1 MATLDTVRDRIVP
14 AAGAGAAAYLLGY
27 LLTWLLAGSRVTE
40 GFADAPDWAVAA
52 WYHLSAQFVP
62 VVAEGSVGPFGGS
75 DTLNLVAEGE
85 ATFLYAVPPLVLLAA
100 GAAVAA
106 FTAAEDAADG
116 ALAGALVV
124 AGYLPLAALF
134 ALISR
139 VAETGTVLGTE
150 VSTSVA
156 PQLPAA
162 ILLAGLLYPVVAGG
176 LGGLLGAAVEG

>member
-1 MATLDTVRDRIVP
+1 MAVLDDVRDRIVP

-40 GFADAPDWAVAA
+40 GFGDVPDWTVAA

-62 VVAEGSVGPFGGS
+62 VVASGSVGPFGGTE
-75 DTLNLVAEGE
+75 TLNLVAEGD
-85 ATFLYAVPPLVLLAA
+85 AAFLYAVPPLVLLVV

-106 FTAAEDAADG
+106 LTAADDAADG

-134 ALISR
+134 GLASR
-139 VAETGTVLGTE
+139 VSETGTFLGAE
-150 VSTSVA
+150 VSASVA
-156 PQLPAA
+156 PALPAA

-176 LGGLLGAAVEG
+176 FGGLFGAALAE